1 MESEGRTIFTT
12 FLNSGLHGAV
22 WPKDVYSVIG
32 FTEFCNNPLQ
42 LTCVAVIKNN
52 SDCHSEQNAISSLR
66 QKLRQR
72 CLPSQTLRWF
82 INYSPCRNC
91 SDEII
96 QFIQEARTFG
106 VVITIKMTF
115 SFLYKI
121 RRPSCEELS
130 HPHIQC
136 ISPWDH
142 QKNVEG
148 LEQLER
154 NGVSVCTFRGAADWE
169 ELSRLLSVEHLSHPF
184 LYGHGSRRQEE
195 DAVMRTD
202 FYRLV
207 PRPSFKGYYSLFFSF
222 FLFFISRK

>member
-1 MESEGRTIFTT
+1 M
-12 FLNSGLHGAV
+12 
-22 WPKDVYSVIG
+22 IG

-42 LTCVAVIKNN
+42 LTCAAVIKNN

-96 QFIQEARTFG
+96 RFIHEARSFG
-106 VVITIKMTF
+106 VAITINMTF

-130 HPHIQC
+130 HPHVQS
-136 ISPWDH
+136 ISPRDH
-142 QKNVEG
+142 QRNVEG
-148 LEQLER
+148 LKQLEE

-169 ELSRLLSVEHLSHPF
+169 ELSRLLSVEYFSHLFP
-184 LYGHGSRRQEE
+184 YHGSRRQEE
-195 DAVMRTD
+195 DAETRTD

-207 PRPSFKGYYSLFFSF
+207 TRPSFKGYTDSLFFFSLSLSLSFFSLSLFNFFLSF
-222 FLFFISRK
+222 FLSFLFSFFHI